1 MLCFGPFFFEGAFF
15 LIFGTVTRDDTLLS
29 LSGIR
34 KRGIA
39 MYVNA
44 PVLARDNA
52 FGWFPAQIV
61 KVNEAKGT
69 LKIHYNGA
77 SWLEFWPG
85 PLGLCFP
92 SYRARPPVS
101 GLLRWSARCSRT

>member
-1 MLCFGPFFFEGAFF
+1 
-15 LIFGTVTRDDTLLS
+15 
-29 LSGIR
+29 
-34 KRGIA
+34 

-44 PVLARDNA
+44 PVLARDKA

-61 KVNEAKGT
+61 RVNEAKGT

-77 SWLEFWPG
+77 SWLEFWAG

-92 SYRARPPVS
+92 SCRARPPVS
-101 GLLRWSARCSRT
+101 DLLGLSAHSGRT